1 MIDHRAMKPPLV
13 DARGTFMGCT
23 RLVEWAASYPSS
35 SPKRRPKIRDGTVYY
50 EPLRR
55 QARQFLRTHHED
67 REH

>member
-1 MIDHRAMKPPLV
+1 MYQT
-13 DARGTFMGCT
+13 RGMGRT
-23 RLVEWAASYPSS
+23 LSQFIAE
-35 SPKRRPKIRDGTVYY
+35 RRPKIRDGTVYY